1 MIQKNKRTV
10 TYLTPVAVLMFG
22 FGYLLVPLYDVIC
35 EITGFNGKTGTI
47 SVNKANEIIIDSS
60 RLVSVEFD
68 TNVNSD
74 LQWSFNAKSKK
85 ISVHPGEVGEVS
97 FSVKNLANRTIIGQ
111 AVPSVVPSKGSI
123 YFNKTECFCF
133 TQQILKPGEQKEMS
147 VRFVVDPSMP
157 ASISAL
163 VLSYTFFKVP
173 DEIVSTSLKSQSVR
187 YRRRDDGQKI

>member
-10 TYLTPVAVLMFG
+10 TYLTSVAVLMFG

-74 LQWSFNAKSKK
+74 LQWSFP
-85 ISVHPGEVGEVS
+85 V
-97 FSVKNLANRTIIGQ
+97 
-111 AVPSVVPSKGSI
+111 
-123 YFNKTECFCF
+123 
-133 TQQILKPGEQKEMS
+133 
-147 VRFVVDPSMP
+147 
-157 ASISAL
+157 
-163 VLSYTFFKVP
+163 
-173 DEIVSTSLKSQSVR
+173 
-187 YRRRDDGQKI
+187 